1 MTYEYISII
10 SSILAA
16 VGYMPEIYNLSYSLL
31 YKTIYK
37 AHSSKAIWLI
47 WISSSSLSLVYG
59 VIIKD
64 YYIATYGGINTLL
77 NISVFS
83 LHNLKEYQYS
93 NSINS
98 NISNISNNIE
108 NNISNIDNL

>member
-37 AHSSKAIWLI
+37 AHSSKAIWFI

-59 VIIKD
+59 LIIKD
-64 YYIATYGGINTLL
+64 YYIVTYGGINTFL

-93 NSINS
+93 N
-98 NISNISNNIE
+98 NIE
-108 NNISNIDNL
+108 NNISNIDKI

>member
-10 SSILAA
+10 SSILAG

-47 WISSSSLSLVYG
+47 WISSSTMSLIYG
-59 VIIKD
+59 LLIKD
-64 YYIATYGGINTLL
+64 YYIATYGGINSLL
-77 NISVFS
+77 NILVFS
-83 LHNLKEYQYS
+83 LHNIKEYQ
-93 NSINS
+93 
-98 NISNISNNIE
+98 
-108 NNISNIDNL
+108 NIDNL